1 MSHRAGVGAED
12 EAVMEGVAAVVK
24 VAKAVGAARAV
35 EAAMAISEAD
45 RDDAVAVA
53 VAVAGMG
60 QVEVAFATMASMVA
74 VRAVAT
80 GEAAIGRPEQS
91 GSVDWA
97 ALADWHSEAPASSSR
112 PMTHADA
119 TRCSGMHPP
128 QAL

>member
-24 VAKAVGAARAV
+24 VVKAVGAAWAV
-35 EAAMAISEAD
+35 EAAMATSEAD
-45 RDDAVAVA
+45 RDDAVA

-128 QAL
+128 QAR